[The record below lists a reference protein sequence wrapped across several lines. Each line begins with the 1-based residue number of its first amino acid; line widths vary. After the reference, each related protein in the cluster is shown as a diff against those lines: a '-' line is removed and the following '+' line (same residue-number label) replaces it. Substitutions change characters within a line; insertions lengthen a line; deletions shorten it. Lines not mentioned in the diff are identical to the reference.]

1 MSDTPKELAA
11 QWFERVWNQKDGSA
25 IVALL
30 APDGVGHTEGGS
42 VTGPEQFEELLH
54 RPMLSAFPDIRLTV
68 EGIVA
73 EGNEAVVRWQA
84 SATHSGSFADIPPS
98 GRPVT
103 FSGMTWLRFE
113 NGKIVEG
120 SDRYNLHSLI
130 SYLSTG
136 QVSATVKAI

>member
-1 MSDTPKELAA
+1 MNATIRDLAA
-11 QWFERVWNQKDGSA
+11 QWFERVWNQKDASA
-25 IVALL
+25 ISDLF
-30 APDGVGHTEGGS
+30 APDAVGHTEGGS
-42 VTGPEQFEELLH
+42 VKGPAEFVELMH
-54 RPMLSAFPDIRLTV
+54 RPMLAAFPDIRLIIEGILV
-68 EGIVA
+68 EGNQAVA
-73 EGNEAVVRWQA
+73 RWQA
-84 SATHSGSFADIPPS
+84 SATHSGPFANIPPS

-130 SYLSTG
+130 AYLSTG